1 MRTRF
6 LMLKPSRPKTAGF
19 HGLLWDFRAG
29 KCLVKVLYIC
39 VYWASVLE
47 RGKFYSKS
55 KKKSLSPQSPTIL
68 ALGVYYTCILRFI
81 IISHSFLKPSADQN
95 SISHSQKKGWGG
107 STNSD
112 KFGTLAQSSK
122 SQHPR
127 CLEISAH
134 RLSFK
139 ST

>member
-95 SISHSQKKGWGG
+95 SISHSQKKGGG
-107 STNSD
+107 VVQTLTNLGRSH
-112 KFGTLAQSSK
+112 KVLKANTLDVLKYQ
-122 SQHPR
+122 R
-127 CLEISAH
+127 IG
-134 RLSFK
+134 
-139 ST
+139 